1 MRAFFNAVRIMFCVQ
16 CLHFPFRLYAS
27 DWYVLRNYS
36 FYVHVHD
43 LNGTVCLYDLCAYFF
58 FFFFNIHLVLF
69 CCEWQAAC
77 IISISSDSLKH
88 TSMLVHSSLILSFFL
103 YYYFVYAYFWLWLQS
118 RFMFDCFLLC
128 GISFAT
134 DTSRYELWLS
144 WFIFCFNLNNKRR
157 KRKPA

>member
-103 YYYFVYAYFWLWLQS
+103 YYYFVYAFFLALAAVAIHVWLFFIVRHIFRNRYIALRIMVELVHILLQ
-118 RFMFDCFLLC
+118 F
-128 GISFAT
+128 
-134 DTSRYELWLS
+134 
-144 WFIFCFNLNNKRR
+144 K
-157 KRKPA
+157 